1 MQQKTSQTLYAYWN
15 DVRGDRI
22 APRRFDIEPAQLGD
36 VLSETFIL
44 ESDEGKLPTFRLA
57 GTRICEQFGREF
69 RGSGFV
75 EMFAADD
82 QAAIAQNM
90 ANLKRQGAAIVLEA
104 EAKVPGRG
112 DVCFEIVL
120 LPLVHTGT
128 SINRM
133 LGSIA
138 AVDPPIW
145 IGSERLPQ
153 LDLLRVEQMWPEGR
167 PHAIAEKFRNQ
178 PALIPELASA
188 RLVRINR
195 RSFRIVDGGLLD
207 K

>member
-1 MQQKTSQTLYAYWN
+1 MQQRTSHTLYAYWN
-15 DVRGDRI
+15 EVRGDRI

-44 ESDEGKLPTFRLA
+44 EGDEGKLPTFRLA

-75 EMFAADD
+75 DLFAADD
-82 QAAIAQNM
+82 RTVIAH
-90 ANLKRQGAAIVLEA
+90 NLADLRHQGAVLVLEA
-104 EAKVPGRG
+104 EAKIEGRG
-112 DVCFEIVL
+112 SVTFEIVL

-128 SINRM
+128 SINRI
-133 LGSIA
+133 LGSVA
-138 AVDPPIW
+138 AIDPPIW
-145 IGSERLPQ
+145 VGSERLPA
-153 LDLLRVEQMWPEGR
+153 LELLRVDQMWPEGR
-167 PHAIAEKFRNQ
+167 PHAVAEKFRNQ